1 MEGEW
6 KLDQNYNINF
16 TNYSF
21 KGIENLKYEIIS
33 I

>member
-6 KLDQNYNINF
+6 KNDQPYNINF

-21 KGIENLKYEIIS
+21 KGIENLKYEIVS